1 MRARDREG
9 DANCTQECA
18 QTKTQFSTDGLSP
31 SPEATTVPAVVSGG
45 HYSSRMGKWFV
56 LILLSVSQFIMVLDS
71 TVMNVS
77 ISTVAHDLGTDI
89 SGMQAAITFYALT
102 MAAFML
108 TGGKL
113 GDRWGRSMAFRIG
126 SIVYGI
132 GSLTTAL
139 APSLGVLM
147 VGWSLVEGLGAVL
160 VIPAIAALAAIN
172 YEGRARVVAFAVLGA
187 VTGGAAAAG
196 PLIGGLVTTYSSWR
210 YVFVGEAIVM
220 TIVLIVSG
228 RIKDVPGD
236 RGLRIDLLSVVLSAA
251 GLAMLVY
258 GILQSKTWGWFIP
271 LDPPVVNGQTI
282 APFGISPVMYLIL
295 GAFVVLWWFV
305 KRQQKLERTGRVPL
319 LRVSLLRI
327 PALRSGLTMFLAQ
340 YFAIAAL
347 FFVIPVY
354 LQTILGYNA
363 LETGLKILPLSV
375 GLILFSVLGSRLA
388 TVRTAR
394 NIGRIGQI
402 ILGLGVFL
410 VFVAVQPELADWL
423 FAGGMFV
430 VGAGFGLLASQLGN
444 VNMSAV
450 DQSDTSEVGG
460 LQGTFQN
467 LGSSFGTAIVGSV
480 FILLLTSGFTNA
492 VQHSTAIDD
501 TVRANVVAAASKG
514 APIVSQQ
521 QAEQL
526 LTDAGVDSASA
537 TEVAQ
542 LYADTQVESLRQAL
556 FFVFALTLL
565 GLLLSSGLPSKL
577 PVPSKAEED
586 PADDSAP
593 AAT

>member
-1 MRARDREG
+1 MA
-9 DANCTQECA
+9 
-18 QTKTQFSTDGLSP
+18 
-31 SPEATTVPAVVSGG
+31 
-45 HYSSRMGKWFV
+45 KWFV
-56 LILLSVSQFIMVLDS
+56 LILLSVSQFVMVLDS

-113 GDRWGRSMAFRIG
+113 GDRWGRSPAFRIG
-126 SIVYGI
+126 SIIYGI

-139 APSLGVLM
+139 APNLGVLLL
-147 VGWSLVEGLGAVL
+147 GWSLVEGLGAVL

-172 YEGRARVVAFAVLGA
+172 YQGRARVVAFAVLGA

-210 YVFVGEAIVM
+210 YVFLGEAIVM

-236 RGLRIDLLSVVLSAA
+236 RKLRIDLLSVVLSAA

-295 GAFVVLWWFV
+295 LAFVVLWWFV
-305 KRQQKLERTGRVPL
+305 KRQQHLERTGRVPL
-319 LRVSLLRI
+319 LKVSMLRI
-327 PALRSGLTMFLAQ
+327 PALRSGLTMFMAQ

-354 LQTILGYNA
+354 LQTILGFNA
-363 LETGLKILPLSV
+363 LETGLKILPLSL
-375 GLILFSVLGSRLA
+375 GLIVFSVLGSRLA

-394 NIGRIGQI
+394 NIGRIGQF

-410 VFVAVQPELADWL
+410 VFIAVQPELADWL
-423 FAGGMFV
+423 FATGMFV

-501 TVRANVVAAASKG
+501 TVRAQVVAAASKG

-521 QAEQL
+521 QAEKL

-537 TEVAQ
+537 SEVAQ

-556 FFVFALTLL
+556 FLVFALTLL
-565 GLLLSSGLPSKL
+565 GLLLSSGLPSTL
-577 PVPSKAEED
+577 PVPPRAEKE

-593 AAT
+593 AAA

>member
-1 MRARDREG
+1 
-9 DANCTQECA
+9 
-18 QTKTQFSTDGLSP
+18 
-31 SPEATTVPAVVSGG
+31 
-45 HYSSRMGKWFV
+45 MGKWFV
-56 LILLSVSQFIMVLDS
+56 LILLSVAQFIMVLDS

-113 GDRWGRSMAFRIG
+113 GDRWGRSLAFRIG

-139 APSLGVLM
+139 APNLTVLM

-172 YEGRARVVAFAVLGA
+172 YEGRARVIAFAVLGA

-196 PLIGGLVTTYSSWR
+196 PLIGGLVTTYASWR
-210 YVFVGEAIVM
+210 YVFLGETIVM
-220 TIVLIVSG
+220 VLVLIVSG

-236 RGLRIDLLSVVLSAA
+236 RKLRIDLVSVVLSAA
-251 GLAMLVY
+251 GLGMLVY
-258 GILQSKTWGWFIP
+258 GILQSKTWGWFVP
-271 LDPPVVNGQTI
+271 LNPPVINGKPF
-282 APFGISPVMYLIL
+282 APFGISPVAYLIL
-295 GAFVVLWWFV
+295 LAIVVLWWFV
-305 KRQQKLERTGRVPL
+305 KRQQRLERAGRVPL
-319 LRVSLLRI
+319 LKVSLLRI

-354 LQTILGYNA
+354 LQTILGFNA
-363 LETGLKILPLSV
+363 LETGLKILPLSI
-375 GLILFSVLGSRLA
+375 GLILFSVLGSRLS
-388 TVRTAR
+388 TVRTAK
-394 NIGRIGQI
+394 NIGRIGQFV
-402 ILGLGVFL
+402 LGLGIGL
-410 VFVAVQPELADWL
+410 VFIAVQPELSDWL
-423 FAGGMFV
+423 FATGMFV

-450 DQSDTSEVGG
+450 EQSDTSEVGG

-467 LGSSFGTAIVGSV
+467 LGSAFGTAVVGSV
-480 FILLLTSGFTNA
+480 FILLLTSGFTTA
-492 VQHSTAIDD
+492 VQQSPAISD
-501 TVRANVVAAASKG
+501 TVRAEVVAAASKG

-521 QAEQL
+521 QAEKM
-526 LTDAGVDSASA
+526 LTDAGADSASA
-537 TEVAQ
+537 TEIAQ
-542 LYADTQVESLRQAL
+542 LYADTQVEALRQAL
-556 FFVFALTLL
+556 FLVFALTLL
-565 GLLLSSGLPSKL
+565 GLLLSSGLPSEL
-577 PVPSKAEED
+577 PVPAAPKAEAGAGPGD
-586 PADDSAP
+586 DAPGDATPA
-593 AAT
+593 

>member
-1 MRARDREG
+1 
-9 DANCTQECA
+9 
-18 QTKTQFSTDGLSP
+18 
-31 SPEATTVPAVVSGG
+31 
-45 HYSSRMGKWFV
+45 MGNWFA

-77 ISTVAHDLGTDI
+77 ISTVAADLGTDI

-113 GDRWGRSMAFRIG
+113 GDRWGRSLAFRIG
-126 SIVYGI
+126 SVIYGI

-139 APSLGVLM
+139 SPNLTVLM
-147 VGWSLVEGLGAVL
+147 IGWSLVEGLGAVL

-210 YVFVGEAIVM
+210 YVFVAEAIVM
-220 TIVLIVSG
+220 TLVLIVSG

-236 RGLRIDLLSVVLSAA
+236 RTLRIDLLSVVLSAL
-251 GLAMLVY
+251 GLALLVY
-258 GILQSKTWGWFIP
+258 GILQSKTWGWFEP
-271 LDPPVVNGQTI
+271 LNPPVINGEPF
-282 APFGISPVMYLIL
+282 APLGISPVAYMIL
-295 GAFVVLWWFV
+295 LSVVVLWLFV
-305 KRQQKLERTGRVPL
+305 KRQQQLERTGRVPL
-319 LRVSLLRI
+319 LKVSLLRI
-327 PALRSGLTMFLAQ
+327 PALRSGLTMFMAQ

-354 LQTILGYNA
+354 LQTILGFDA
-363 LETGLKILPLSV
+363 LQTGLKILPLSI
-375 GLILFSVLGSRLA
+375 GLILFSVVGSRLA
-388 TVRTAR
+388 AVRSAR
-394 NIGRIGQI
+394 NLGRIGQ
-402 ILGLGVFL
+402 LTLGVGLLL
-410 VFVAVQPELADWL
+410 VFVAVRPELADWL
-423 FAGGMFV
+423 FATGMFV

-450 DQSDTSEVGG
+450 EQSDTSEVGG

-480 FILLLTSGFTNA
+480 FILLLTSGFTAA
-492 VQHSTAIDD
+492 VQQSTTLPDD
-501 TVRANVVAAASKG
+501 VREQVVASASKG
-514 APIVSQQ
+514 APIISEQ
-521 QAEQL
+521 QAEDL
-526 LTDAGVDSASA
+526 LTDAGADPDAAS
-537 TEVAQ
+537 EVAR
-542 LYADTQVESLRQAL
+542 LYADTQVESLRQSL

-565 GLLLSSGLPSKL
+565 GLLLSTGLPSKI
-577 PVPSKAEED
+577 PVP
-586 PADDSAP
+586 
-593 AAT
+593 AARKDGASGP

>member
-1 MRARDREG
+1 
-9 DANCTQECA
+9 
-18 QTKTQFSTDGLSP
+18 
-31 SPEATTVPAVVSGG
+31 
-45 HYSSRMGKWFV
+45 MGNWFA

-77 ISTVAHDLGTDI
+77 ISTVAADLGTDI

-113 GDRWGRSMAFRIG
+113 GDRWGRSLAFRVG
-126 SIVYGI
+126 SVIYGI

-139 APSLGVLM
+139 SPNLTVLM
-147 VGWSLVEGLGAVL
+147 IGWSLVEGLGAVL

-210 YVFVGEAIVM
+210 YVFVAEAIVM
-220 TIVLIVSG
+220 TLVLIVSG

-236 RGLRIDLLSVVLSAA
+236 RTLRIDLLSVVLSAL
-251 GLAMLVY
+251 GLALLVY
-258 GILQSKTWGWFIP
+258 GILQSKTWGWFEP
-271 LDPPVVNGQTI
+271 LDPPVINGEPF
-282 APFGISPVMYLIL
+282 APLGISPVAYMIL
-295 GAFVVLWWFV
+295 LSIVVLWLFV
-305 KRQQKLERTGRVPL
+305 KRQQQLERTGRVPL
-319 LRVSLLRI
+319 LKVSLLRN
-327 PALRSGLTMFLAQ
+327 PALRSGLTMFMAQ

-354 LQTILGYNA
+354 LQTILGFDA
-363 LETGLKILPLSV
+363 LQTGLKILPLSL
-375 GLILFSVLGSRLA
+375 GLILFSVLGSRLS
-388 TVRTAR
+388 TVRSAR
-394 NIGRIGQI
+394 NLGRIGQLT
-402 ILGLGVFL
+402 LGFGVLL

-423 FAGGMFV
+423 FATGMFV

-450 DQSDTSEVGG
+450 EQSDTSEVGG

-480 FILLLTSGFTNA
+480 FILLLTSGFTAA
-492 VQHSTAIDD
+492 VQQSTTLPDD
-501 TVRANVVAAASKG
+501 VREQVVASASKG
-514 APIVSQQ
+514 APIISEQ
-521 QAEQL
+521 QAEDL
-526 LTDAGVDSASA
+526 LTDAGADPDAA
-537 TEVAQ
+537 AEVAR
-542 LYADTQVESLRQAL
+542 LYADTQVESLRQSL
-556 FFVFALTLL
+556 FFVFALTVL
-565 GLLLSSGLPSKL
+565 GLLLSTGLPSRI
-577 PVPSKAEED
+577 PVPAAPKA
-586 PADDSAP
+586 AAP
-593 AAT
+593 AAGGDPQGTPS

>member
-1 MRARDREG
+1 V
-9 DANCTQECA
+9 
-18 QTKTQFSTDGLSP
+18 F
-31 SPEATTVPAVVSGG
+31 
-45 HYSSRMGKWFV
+45 
-56 LILLSVSQFIMVLDS
+56 
-71 TVMNVS
+71 
-77 ISTVAHDLGTDI
+77 
-89 SGMQAAITFYALT
+89 
-102 MAAFML
+102 
-108 TGGKL
+108 
-113 GDRWGRSMAFRIG
+113 
-126 SIVYGI
+126 
-132 GSLTTAL
+132 L
-139 APSLGVLM
+139 A
-147 VGWSLVEGLGAVL
+147 
-160 VIPAIAALAAIN
+160 
-172 YEGRARVVAFAVLGA
+172 
-187 VTGGAAAAG
+187 
-196 PLIGGLVTTYSSWR
+196 
-210 YVFVGEAIVM
+210 EAIVM
-220 TIVLIVSG
+220 TVVLIVSG
-228 RIKDVPGD
+228 RIKDVPGN
-236 RGLRIDLLSVVLSAA
+236 RKLRIDLLSVVLSAA

-271 LDPPVVNGQTI
+271 LDPPVVNGQVI

-295 GAFVVLWWFV
+295 LAFVVLWWFV
-305 KRQQKLERTGRVPL
+305 KRQQRLERTGRVPL
-319 LRVSLLRI
+319 LKVSMLRI

-375 GLILFSVLGSRLA
+375 GLILFSVLGSRMA

-394 NIGRIGQI
+394 NIGRIGQF

-423 FAGGMFV
+423 FATGMFV

-480 FILLLTSGFTNA
+480 FILLLTSGFTDA

-501 TVRANVVAAASKG
+501 TVRADVVAAASKG

-521 QAEQL
+521 QAEKL

-577 PVPSKAEED
+577 PVPPEDDEVASDD
-586 PADDSAP
+586 PAG
-593 AAT
+593 AAA

>member
-1 MRARDREG
+1 
-9 DANCTQECA
+9 
-18 QTKTQFSTDGLSP
+18 
-31 SPEATTVPAVVSGG
+31 
-45 HYSSRMGKWFV
+45 MGKWFV
-56 LILLSVSQFIMVLDS
+56 LILLSVSQFVMVLDS

-113 GDRWGRSMAFRIG
+113 GDRWGRSPAFRIG
-126 SIVYGI
+126 SIIYGI

-139 APSLGVLM
+139 APNLGVLM
-147 VGWSLVEGLGAVL
+147 LGWSLVEGLGAVL

-210 YVFVGEAIVM
+210 YVFLAEAIVM
-220 TIVLIVSG
+220 TVVLIVSG
-228 RIKDVPGD
+228 RIKDVPGN
-236 RGLRIDLLSVVLSAA
+236 RKLRIDLLSVVLSAA

-271 LDPPVVNGQTI
+271 LDPPVVNGQVI

-295 GAFVVLWWFV
+295 LAFVVLWWFV
-305 KRQQKLERTGRVPL
+305 KRQQRLERTGRVPL
-319 LRVSLLRI
+319 LKVSMLRI

-375 GLILFSVLGSRLA
+375 GLILFSVLGSRMA

-394 NIGRIGQI
+394 NIGRIGQF

-423 FAGGMFV
+423 FATGMFV

-480 FILLLTSGFTNA
+480 FILLLTSGFTDA

-501 TVRANVVAAASKG
+501 TVRADVVAAASKG

-521 QAEQL
+521 QAEKL

-577 PVPSKAEED
+577 PVPPEDDEVASDD
-586 PADDSAP
+586 PAG
-593 AAT
+593 AAA